1 VHCCLFL
8 GNRNGSILA
17 TGLTHRLTVLKSF
30 DDLLGFKLY
39 DKHAN
44 HYFGM
49 IDGSNSGQVTTVNF
63 ATDLPPLIND
73 LERVSQLPETS
84 DVEVLQQ
91 QLLHRQ
97 EVLLKVKDY
106 LVFLYDQGE
115 GSGNALASSSVGGVE
130 AIANAVIQELQL
142 KRTEWVAPISQ
153 ELDQLHAQKQ
163 MLERDVYRLNQQYR
177 TILEQFPQ
185 QLLSH
190 FQDLLQTQ
198 LGKAVELFEQRLRY
212 ISSVTHSMPGF
223 EDAGFAASEAQ
234 LEGERSQAE
243 HLQAVHQHLDQSLS
257 SLDSTIRAVFS
268 TLEQDIAAYQMSLT
282 DNLRQLHGLQSS
294 QATSVVTTVDEPV
307 VTEPEAAPVVIPTP
321 EAPEVA
327 ALVELEV
334 PAPLEEMTNTPLPET
349 ERLFA
354 ENDFSYQESD
364 FEPEFGT
371 EGETPAMSVAE
382 VPAEDSVR
390 EDYLDFAA
398 SVTEE
403 GLFGELNGLESD
415 GAIASEETSAP
426 EDLPVESFLFG
437 DPVSPP
443 PEPSVE
449 PEERLDLQ
457 SMLGSTDT
465 SSAEA
470 PETESATVKTIQL
483 LTDLLE
489 DGSLNAQETEE
500 EEEDS
505 SDLDGLDLELEG
517 RVIEDLNPDFE
528 EEEEDIAIATVTV
541 LDPDKMSQLAED
553 LSQFEMRM
561 TSPSEPIDV
570 AATETPS
577 EAENPW
583 DDSAQPENQSESS

>member
-1 VHCCLFL
+1 
-8 GNRNGSILA
+8 
-17 TGLTHRLTVLKSF
+17 LKSF

>member
-1 VHCCLFL
+1 
-8 GNRNGSILA
+8 
-17 TGLTHRLTVLKSF
+17 
-30 DDLLGFKLY
+30 
-39 DKHAN
+39 
-44 HYFGM
+44 
-49 IDGSNSGQVTTVNF
+49 
-63 ATDLPPLIND
+63 
-73 LERVSQLPETS
+73 
-84 DVEVLQQ
+84 
-91 QLLHRQ
+91 
-97 EVLLKVKDY
+97 
-106 LVFLYDQGE
+106 
-115 GSGNALASSSVGGVE
+115 
-130 AIANAVIQELQL
+130 
-142 KRTEWVAPISQ
+142 
-153 ELDQLHAQKQ
+153 
-163 MLERDVYRLNQQYR
+163 
-177 TILEQFPQ
+177 
-185 QLLSH
+185 
-190 FQDLLQTQ
+190 
-198 LGKAVELFEQRLRY
+198 
-212 ISSVTHSMPGF
+212 
-223 EDAGFAASEAQ
+223 
-234 LEGERSQAE
+234 
-243 HLQAVHQHLDQSLS
+243 
-257 SLDSTIRAVFS
+257 
-268 TLEQDIAAYQMSLT
+268 MSLT

>member
-1 VHCCLFL
+1 MHCCLFL

>member
-1 VHCCLFL
+1 
-8 GNRNGSILA
+8 
-17 TGLTHRLTVLKSF
+17 LKSF

-561 TSPSEPIDV
+561 TTPSEPIDV